1 MRIVVAADHG
11 GFALK
16 NDLATHL
23 RSLGHEV
30 IDVGTDGA
38 ASVDYPDF
46 AALGV
51 AEVLAGRAEKALL
64 VCGSG
69 VGMSIAA
76 NRHRGIRA
84 VVCSDVYTARM
95 SREHNNANALCLGA
109 RVVGPGL
116 AQQILDVW
124 LETPYAGTAS
134 RHQQRLDKLEKIAP

>member
-23 RSLGHEV
+23 RSLGHAV

-38 ASVDYPDF
+38 TSVDYPDF

-51 AEVLAGRAEKALL
+51 AEVLAGRADKALL

-95 SREHNNANALCLGA
+95 SREHNDANALCLGA

-124 LETPYAGTAS
+124 LETPYAGAAS

>member
-38 ASVDYPDF
+38 TSVDYPDF

-51 AEVLAGRAEKALL
+51 AEVLAGRAEKAVL

-124 LETPYAGTAS
+124 LETAYAGTAS

>member
-23 RSLGHEV
+23 RNLGHEV

-116 AQQILDVW
+116 AQQSLDVW
-124 LETPYAGTAS
+124 LETAYAGTAS